1 MSRNDVRNRKALKK
15 YIQIYEILM
24 VWPEYLNN
32 LVHIHPPLRR
42 ICKTCTA
49 VGLVK

>member
-32 LVHIHPPLRR
+32 LVHIHPPPDLQDLYSCRS
-42 ICKTCTA
+42 C
-49 VGLVK
+49 